1 MMKMIRLLAIQ
12 LILIVALDHTSGLL
26 RGYRNSRT
34 WGTGRQG
41 RVSKTFS
48 RARMGRQQLDISN
61 DVAQIE
67 NRCNECTILDIESG
81 VVCATDG
88 KNYQNMCQ
96 LKQTSCKLLRRQGR
110 SFQSSQLALEVSH
123 TGPCKSPCPGM
134 ESLGQFQAF
143 GVRATNFGL
152 CVHDFFN
159 CAGVMK
165 NSGLD
170 QVQSQR
176 CCQQRFDQCYSG

>member
-1 MMKMIRLLAIQ
+1 
-12 LILIVALDHTSGLL
+12 
-26 RGYRNSRT
+26 
-34 WGTGRQG
+34 
-41 RVSKTFS
+41 
-48 RARMGRQQLDISN
+48 MGRQQLDISN

-96 LKQTSCKLLRRQGR
+96 LKQTSCKLLRRQGEWVRFPYLIFSDKEFFFNWFIVSGR

-143 GVRATNFGL
+143 GVRATNFGKIFQPRIISSAS
-152 CVHDFFN
+152 VHWRNWPNVILMGGKQF
-159 CAGVMK
+159 
-165 NSGLD
+165 
-170 QVQSQR
+170 
-176 CCQQRFDQCYSG
+176 CYLLN